1 MTAMCVGETITV
13 GAGAAARSIR
23 VEFRPGRGPCLV
35 WLGGFRSDMRGS
47 KAEAVD
53 AFAAARG
60 QACLRFDYSGHGE
73 SGGRFEDGTIS
84 SWLEESLAVI
94 RRHAGATPLLI
105 GSSMGGW
112 LASCAALALRDA
124 GGSIAPAALVLVA
137 PAHDFTERLFLPR
150 LAPEARESLRRTGRA
165 LIDSDHGEPYPVTQA
180 LFDDGRRHL
189 LLDAPFSVGCPVAIL
204 QGMRDDAVP
213 WQHALDIVERQ
224 RDAAVTLTLIKDG
237 DHRLSREQ
245 DIARLLQTI
254 DAVSALSAD

>member
-1 MTAMCVGETITV
+1 MTATSFEETITV
-13 GAGAAARSIR
+13 GAGAAARPIR
-23 VEFRPGRGPCLV
+23 VAFRSGRDPCLV

-84 SWLEESLAVI
+84 RWLEESLAVI
-94 RRHAGATPLLI
+94 HRYAGQSPLLI

-112 LASCAALALRDA
+112 LASCAALALRDDA
-124 GGSIAPAALVLVA
+124 VSITPAALVLLA

-150 LAPEARESLRRTGRA
+150 LAPEERRSLAQTGRA
-165 LIDSDHGEPYPVTQA
+165 LIASESGDPYPVTQA

-189 LLDAPFSVGCPVAIL
+189 LLEAPFSVGCPVAIL

-213 WQHALDIVERQ
+213 WQHALEIVERQ
-224 RDAAVTLTLIKDG
+224 QDEAVTLTLIKDG

-245 DIARLLQTI
+245 DIARLLQTL
-254 DAVSALSAD
+254 DTLSGLSAD